1 MARIVITTWGSFGD
15 LNPYLGLAT
24 ALRARGHHPV
34 MAMPAVYAPA
44 IAAAGLEHAIT
55 EPDADPALD
64 PQLVRRV
71 LHPRHG
77 AESIFREVLLPV
89 LAESHASLLRAAQG
103 ADFLVSHPAA
113 VTAPIVAEQLAM
125 PWVSTVLSPL
135 LFMSGYDPI
144 VPPPAPWVRH
154 VPWAWRM
161 KTAPW
166 IADAGRQISNR
177 WMEPLQQFRE
187 SLGLRRVATPMFEG
201 QHSPHGVLAMFS
213 RVFGGPFTDWPPHTT
228 ITGQLLF
235 DASYGATLEPALARF
250 LDAGEP
256 PVVFTL
262 GSSAVMIA
270 DRFWDESLAA
280 VRRLGRRGVL
290 LAGPVHAP
298 RLAAGAPPSVHVVS
312 EAPHSLLFARAAAVV
327 HQCGMGT
334 LGTALR
340 AGVPQLAVPF
350 ANDQPDNADRLQRLG
365 VAEVLYPSRYRAWR
379 VARALRTLFEE
390 PAYTRRARELAG
402 VVATERGAEAACDAI
417 EGILDRVTRNTLRV
431 TAADAATASG

>member
-64 PQLVRRV
+64 PELVKRV
-71 LHPRHG
+71 LHPRNG

-89 LAESHASLLRAAQG
+89 LAESHASLLRACEG
-103 ADFLVSHPAA
+103 ADFLVGHPAA
-113 VTAPIVAEQLAM
+113 VTAPIVAEQLAL

-135 LFMSGYDPI
+135 LFMSGFDPI
-144 VPPPAPWVRH
+144 VPPPAPWVRV
-154 VPWAWRM
+154 VPWAWRL

-187 SLGLRRVATPMFEG
+187 SLGLRRVVTPMFEG

-213 RVFGGPFTDWPPHTT
+213 RVFGGPFADWPPHTT
-228 ITGQLLF
+228 ITGQLQF
-235 DASYGATLEPALARF
+235 DASYGATLDPALARF
-250 LDAGEP
+250 LDGGEP

-270 DRFWDESLAA
+270 ERFWDESLAA
-280 VRRLGRRGVL
+280 VRRLGRRAVL
-290 LAGPVHAP
+290 LAGPAQAP
-298 RLAAGAPPSVHVVS
+298 RLTALAPASVHVVS
-312 EAPHSLLFARAAAVV
+312 EAPHSLLFPRAAAVV

-334 LGTALR
+334 LGTALH

-365 VAEVLYPSRYRAWR
+365 VARVVYPSRYRAGR
-379 VARALRTLFEE
+379 VARTLRALFDE
-390 PAYTRRARELAG
+390 PTYTRRAQALAT
-402 VVATERGAEAACDAI
+402 VVAAERGAEAACDAI
-417 EGILDRVTRNTLRV
+417 EQALDR
-431 TAADAATASG
+431 AARSAAPVTASGAATPPR